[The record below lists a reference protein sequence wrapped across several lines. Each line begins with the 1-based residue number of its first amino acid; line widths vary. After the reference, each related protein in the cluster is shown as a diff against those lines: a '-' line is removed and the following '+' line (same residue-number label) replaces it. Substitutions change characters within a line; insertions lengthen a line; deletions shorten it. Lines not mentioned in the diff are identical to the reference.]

1 MKKNLFVLLAALLVV
16 AMFGCGKDTEEGKD
30 TPEQSETTGQ
40 EALPDEEDIPALTI
54 LEGGE
59 INDNCL
65 EMRNVFVDFTS
76 ASEMG
81 ARVEKRSETNV
92 VLYFNEKEADS
103 YEIQYSASGVTVGTT
118 DRLEKVFKNGYETI
132 LDEKFGEILY
142 CFEEE
147 ENGIRIIVLQDIG
160 DEQYVSIRC
169 FDDVDVSKETMMES
183 MIIKTYP
190 IYAK

>member
-1 MKKNLFVLLAALLVV
+1 MKKYLFVLLAALLVV

-132 LDEKFGEILY
+132 PDEKFGEILY

-169 FDDVDVSKETMMES
+169 FDDVDVSKEAMMES